1 MNVKKRN
8 GKLEP
13 FDEQK
18 IRRCVDRCCLSS
30 TGEQYD
36 GVDNDA
42 IIFNARIKL
51 FDGIKT
57 SEIDNSLVKSARSMI
72 EQEPN
77 YRYVASGL
85 LINTIYKEVFGTG
98 VDSDAFELQYRT
110 SFIVNLKKLIKA
122 GIVNKAM
129 AKMDLNKLSKQLK
142 IERDH
147 NFAYLGLQTVY
158 DRYLHH
164 IDGNKME
171 TPQAFWMRV
180 AMGLAL
186 NEDVDKREEWAIKFY
201 NQLSSFDYMC
211 STPTLF
217 NSGGTFNQLSSCFL
231 STFEDSIVGIF
242 DGLLQEALKNK
253 YSGGLG
259 MDLTNFRATN
269 SYIKGTNGETQ
280 GAVYFWKL
288 YGDMLT
294 AVNQGGK
301 RRGAGCAYLE
311 TWHADIEDFI
321 QLRKNTGDDRKRT
334 HDMNTAHWIP
344 DLFLKCV
351 VEDRPWYLFTTN
363 EVPELHDL
371 YGKEFEK
378 KYNEYVKRGKAGEL
392 RVFKEVSAKELWKKM
407 LRSLFETGHPWITFK
422 DACNIRNPQKHA
434 GVIHSSNLCTEITLN
449 TKATTYN
456 KNSRSVKQYGE
467 TAVCNLGS
475 VNLANH
481 LKQNEQG
488 EWEIDYVKLEK
499 TIRIGS
505 RMLDNVIDIN
515 FYPTE
520 EARRSNTRHRP
531 VGMGSMGWHDMFY
544 KLNINFDSDQA
555 VKLSGQLYEFM
566 SYHTISASNT
576 LSKERGAYESYQGST
591 WSEGEF
597 PMDTYRALMSTRT
610 ERASG
615 STRGDLDWDKLKAQ
629 VKKSGMRNSNTMAIA
644 PTATISSI
652 VGCSPSI
659 EPYYSVLYVYS
670 TLSGEF
676 TMANTHFVDDMKKLG
691 LWNQQLIDE
700 IKRVDGDVMQ
710 ITNIKIPDEIKT
722 KYKTAFDQDQ
732 FKMIEAT
739 AARQRW
745 IDQAQSLNLYNKQTS
760 LKYMND
766 LYMHAWAHGLKTT
779 YYLRNRAASKIEK
792 STVSQASEPEP
803 ENITACSL
811 NSPPGECE
819 SCQ

>member
-8 GKLEP
+8 GRLEP
-13 FDEQK
+13 FNEQK
-18 IRRCVDRCCLSS
+18 IRTCVERSCVDRQ
-30 TGEQYD
+30 GAPYD
-36 GVDNDA
+36 GVDSEA
-42 IIFNARIKL
+42 VMFNARIKL

-57 SEIDNSLVKSARSMI
+57 SEIDDSLVKSARSMI

-77 YRYVASGL
+77 YKYVAAKL

-98 VDSDAFELQYRT
+98 VDNDAFEMQYRT
-110 SFIVNLKKLIKA
+110 TFIVNLKKLIKA
-122 GIVNKAM
+122 GIVNREM
-129 AKMDLNKLSKQLK
+129 AKMDLKLLSDNIK
-142 IERDH
+142 IGRDQ

-164 IDGNKME
+164 IDGVKVE

-186 NEDVDKREEWAIKFY
+186 REESDRESWAIKYY
-201 NQLSSFDYMC
+201 NVLSNFDYMC

-253 YSGGLG
+253 YAGGLG

-269 SYIKGTNGETQ
+269 SYIRGTNGETQ

-351 VEDRPWYLFTTN
+351 EEDKPWYLFTTS

-371 YGKEFEK
+371 YGKDFEK
-378 KYNEYVKRGKAGEL
+378 KYYEYVKRGQNGEL
-392 RVFKEVSAKELWKKM
+392 SIFKEVRAKELWKKM

-422 DACNIRNPQKHA
+422 DPCNIRSPQQHA
-434 GVIHSSNLCTEITLN
+434 GVVHSSNLCTEITLN
-449 TKATTYN
+449 TKATQYN

-481 LKQNEQG
+481 VKQTDNG
-488 EWEIDYVKLEK
+488 MEIDYDKLKK
-499 TIRIGS
+499 TIMIGS

-520 EARRSNTRHRP
+520 EAKRSNLAHRP

-544 KLNINFDSDQA
+544 ELGVQFDSDQA
-555 VKLSGQLYEFM
+555 VKLSGQLYEYI
-566 SYHTISASNT
+566 SYHTIAASNK
-576 LSKERGAYESYQGST
+576 LAKERGSYNTYEGSS
-591 WSEGEF
+591 WSKGEF
-597 PMDTYRALMSTRT
+597 PMDTYRTLMSTRS
-610 ERASG
+610 ERAIG
-615 STRGDLDWDKLKAQ
+615 STRGDLDWDALKQ
-629 VKKSGMRNSNTMAIA
+629 RVIKTGMRNSNTMAIA

-676 TMANTHFVDDMKKLG
+676 TMVNDHFVRDMKKLG
-691 LWNQQLIDE
+691 LWSQELINE
-700 IKRVDGDVMQ
+700 IKRTDGDLTQVKLVQ
-710 ITNIKIPDEIKT
+710 LPDDMIE
-722 KYKTAFDQDQ
+722 KYKTSFQQDQ
-732 FKMIEAT
+732 FKMIEC
-739 AARQRW
+739 AASRQRW
-745 IDQAQSLNLYNKQTS
+745 IDQAQSLNLYNNQTS
-760 LKYMND
+760 LKYLND
-766 LYMHAWAHGLKTT
+766 LYMHAWNHGLKTT
-779 YYLRNRAASKIEK
+779 YYLRNQAASKIEK
-792 STVSQASEPEP
+792 STVTNSTDPEP
-803 ENITACSL
+803 ENIQACSL